1 MEKEKKE
8 EINKCSSKLIDLMYL
23 TNPNSLN
30 KIKIF
35 NKKEHYSKEELK
47 SKKKMIMRITEDI
60 IMGKREDKSN
70 DVILSFFAYYNKILE
85 DEILKKKIKII
96 QSQYEGI
103 EKNKKVKKVINMNV
117 NDLDVNLLRKKEKKG
132 KHMNLD
138 NYVKKKKKKVK
149 KKVHLPKK
157 QNFD

>member
-1 MEKEKKE
+1 M
-8 EINKCSSKLIDLMYL
+8 STSLM
-23 TNPNSLN
+23 NSLILFLLSYFE
-30 KIKIF
+30 KINLSEQF
-35 NKKEHYSKEELK
+35 CAGPFS
-47 SKKKMIMRITEDI
+47 SSDITI
-60 IMGKREDKSN
+60 
-70 DVILSFFAYYNKILE
+70 VFILSFFAYYNKILE